1 MKKLNDGELFGH
13 LNNFL
18 KDKGINL
25 KSGAYTQRIEK
36 GCVLLSNAINAGQDG
51 IKRAQTEAVKALDEM
66 RQVIHESTAP
76 KPAPTTKPKAQAKAK
91 PQPKP
96 KAKRPT
102 PKPAPKTPPRK
113 AKRKSR

>member
-1 MKKLNDGELFGH
+1 MKKLNEGELFGH

-36 GCVLLSNAINAGQDG
+36 GCSLLSNAINAGQSG
-51 IKRAQTEAVKALDEM
+51 IKRAKTEAVKALDEM

-76 KPAPTTKPKAQAKAK
+76 KPPPAPTGKSK
-91 PQPKP
+91 PQPKA

-102 PKPAPKTPPRK
+102 ATKTPPRK
-113 AKRKSR
+113 ATRKSC